1 MKSYK
6 LHTYLLVL
14 GIVLCFPG
22 CKDQDDYTITIDTV
36 ADGMHLAVSA
46 EEIVLSEDRLDE
58 TAITFTWGEAQPRA
72 NHGVITY
79 YFKLGLPGFPQAM
92 EKVEMAPGVFTY
104 SISHWDLNVLA
115 FSVGIP
121 YGSTA
126 QLEAEVIAS
135 SDEGEFFVKP
145 EISITTFTLTT
156 LPIGT
161 LDKTG
166 WEVTAS
172 SEDSPYY
179 EGGGKNAVIDGIIT
193 SSNCWIH
200 GWTYGAQLP
209 HWIIL
214 DMKSP
219 KTILGIITVRGY
231 QWNNGITKSLRY
243 FIGNSAD
250 PNDPSW
256 TEIAYGEYP
265 SAVRGVDSPEP
276 NTLSLNVDRE
286 TGQYL
291 KLLIEESFNP
301 PDATICEITVY
312 GIN

>member
-1 MKSYK
+1 MKSNK
-6 LHTYLLVL
+6 INTCLLVL
-14 GIVLCFPG
+14 GIALCFPG
-22 CKDQDDYTITIDTV
+22 CRDQDDYSITIDTV
-36 ADGMHLAVSA
+36 ADGMHLTVSA

-58 TAITFTWGEAQPRA
+58 TAVTFTWGEAQSRA

-79 YFKLGLPGFPQAM
+79 YFKLGLQGFTQAT

-104 SISHWDLNVLA
+104 SISHWDLNGLA

-135 SDEGEFFVKP
+135 SEEGEFFVKP
-145 EISITTFTLTT
+145 EISATTFTLTT

-166 WEVTAS
+166 WEVTVS
-172 SEDSPYY
+172 SEDAPYY
-179 EGGGKNAVIDGIIT
+179 EGGGKDAVIDGIIDRY
-193 SSNCWIH
+193 NFWLY
-200 GWTYGAQLP
+200 GWTVGAQLP

-214 DMKSP
+214 NMKGP
-219 KTILGIITVRGY
+219 KTILGITTVRGY
-231 QWNNGITKSLRY
+231 QNDGSTKSLRY

-250 PNDPSW
+250 PNDSSW
-256 TEIAYGEYP
+256 AEIAYGEYP
-265 SAVRGVDSPEP
+265 GQFQEVTDSPGP
-276 NTLSLNVDRE
+276 HTLSLSVDRA

-291 KLLIEESFNP
+291 KLLIEQSFVGNG
-301 PDATICEITVY
+301 ATICEIDVY
-312 GIN
+312 GLN